1 MKINK
6 LITICLAASLLCA
19 CGNGDDPSSST
30 SADPSSTDT
39 SSSSSSQSS
48 SSSSSEST
56 FDSSSTSEPINY
68 ETVTISQ
75 ANTYC
80 DSIVEAA
87 DAVNTTGDKKVSI
100 TGRMMFAETNNCTK
114 AGYLS
119 TNLYKLF
126 VFDGT
131 GYIYVGVDTNRYNTV
146 FSKYEYSDT
155 SYYTFKGT
163 INKYLGSNEII
174 MDSYTWLSSYS
185 GPTFDYSTLESLYP
199 TRSTMS
205 EIYNLNAAQKLN
217 VKGNKLGEVVSFV
230 GKYIDKVEASIALFA
245 DGKNV
250 MRVHGDGK
258 LNNQFFKS
266 NDRTP
271 EAIDSGKTY
280 VIYCTL
286 NMFDYVPEVQFL
298 AAKEYDGEP
307 VVTYSTEGVTTLT
320 ANNVW
325 SIIPNKDNLKND
337 HYVAYESMA
346 QEIHYFEGYITYSNI
361 SNKLNMLLSDTAK
374 TDGYN
379 SAANEKAGKALRINN
394 IGETALSSDIDI
406 DNSTFAAVFTSKATA
421 KIGIYFTTKSYNTN
435 GYWQIQVLNR
445 FDIKTIA

>member
-56 FDSSSTSEPINY
+56 SESSSTSEPINY

-100 TGRMMFAETNNCTK
+100 TGRMMFAETNNCTQ

-131 GYIYVGVDTNRYNTV
+131 GYIYVGVDTNKYNTV

-155 SYYTFKGT
+155 SYYTFK
-163 INKYLGSNEII
+163 EI
-174 MDSYTWLSSYS
+174 
-185 GPTFDYSTLESLYP
+185 G
-199 TRSTMS
+199 R
-205 EIYNLNAAQKLN
+205 AH
-217 VKGNKLGEVVSFV
+217 V
-230 GKYIDKVEASIALFA
+230 
-245 DGKNV
+245 
-250 MRVHGDGK
+250 
-258 LNNQFFKS
+258 
-266 NDRTP
+266 
-271 EAIDSGKTY
+271 
-280 VIYCTL
+280 
-286 NMFDYVPEVQFL
+286 
-298 AAKEYDGEP
+298 
-307 VVTYSTEGVTTLT
+307 
-320 ANNVW
+320 
-325 SIIPNKDNLKND
+325 
-337 HYVAYESMA
+337 
-346 QEIHYFEGYITYSNI
+346 
-361 SNKLNMLLSDTAK
+361 
-374 TDGYN
+374 
-379 SAANEKAGKALRINN
+379 
-394 IGETALSSDIDI
+394 
-406 DNSTFAAVFTSKATA
+406 
-421 KIGIYFTTKSYNTN
+421 
-435 GYWQIQVLNR
+435 
-445 FDIKTIA
+445 